1 MNELQNY
8 IAENEPR
15 FLEELFSL
23 IRIPSVSAHP
33 ERRPDIERCAERWR
47 ELLLQAGCD
56 RAEVMPSAGN
66 PLVYAEKMVAAD
78 APTVLVYAHYDVM
91 PAEPLDLW
99 HSDPFEPEVRDGHI
113 WARGADDDKGQSF
126 IQVKAFEYLVRN
138 DLLRH
143 NVKFIFE
150 GEEEIGSPSLAAF
163 LTAHRELLRSDVIL
177 VSDTSMLA
185 PELPSLTSSE
195 SANVARV
202 FIAPPTANSKCRPSP
217 RSTTHRWTTNAV
229 PLSCTTISFSTVRS
243 PHTTNSP
250 QLGNAL
256 RVPTVAQNLFSNE
269 RTAKLYC

>member
-126 IQVKAFEYLVRN
+126 IQVKAF
-138 DLLRH
+138 
-143 NVKFIFE
+143 
-150 GEEEIGSPSLAAF
+150 
-163 LTAHRELLRSDVIL
+163 
-177 VSDTSMLA
+177 
-185 PELPSLTSSE
+185 
-195 SANVARV
+195 
-202 FIAPPTANSKCRPSP
+202 
-217 RSTTHRWTTNAV
+217 
-229 PLSCTTISFSTVRS
+229 
-243 PHTTNSP
+243 
-250 QLGNAL
+250 
-256 RVPTVAQNLFSNE
+256 
-269 RTAKLYC
+269 